1 MANIYDYVIDG
12 FVKVCEVIED
22 HNGHWYYKNI
32 DKEILYADHN
42 SWVYFIVKGNE
53 IVKCGESGNPLGIA
67 LDKRELHRELQPIKS
82 TASRL
87 GRLRNGDGT
96 DKFIREALR
105 DYVTIEQVSIWARKC
120 EKIQSEITI
129 AGKPHNTKLSVHKDL
144 ELDYLRHFVEI
155 DGSLP
160 WLNKGFK

>member
-1 MANIYDYVIDG
+1 MANINDYVQDG
-12 FVKVCEVIED
+12 FVKVCNVVED
-22 HNGHWYYKNI
+22 HLGHWYYKNI
-32 DKEILYADHN
+32 NQEVLYAEHN

-67 LDKRELHRELQPIKS
+67 LEKKELLRELQPIKS

-105 DYVTIEQVSIWARKC
+105 DYVAIEQVSIWAKRC
-120 EKIQSEITI
+120 EKVQTVISI
-129 AGKPHNTKLSVHKDL
+129 AGKPHTTKASIHKNL
-144 ELDYLRHFVEI
+144 ELDYLRHFVQIE
-155 DGSLP
+155 GSLP
-160 WLNKGFK
+160 WLNKAFK